1 MVNAHGAQEIRARY
15 LWVDALVTGT
25 LIPEVGVIDHKLAS
39 PWSADQRV
47 NANIMPNES
56 ASDRWDVTIDSTI
69 ETDTETLIGLDGL
82 HIAESIYRTVHRDVM
97 SAARVEGWTRLH
109 AALVDCGGVRVAIAG
124 HSGAGKTTLALALAL
139 RGAQL
144 HSDEG
149 IFIRGQAAVGLP
161 RRIHIKAGTFDVLPE
176 IRALELLPLPYEPPV
191 WALDPTTLPN
201 PPSAASAVRGIDV
214 LLILDG
220 WGDSETAI
228 QPMPTAAA
236 LQSLAEQSALWSD
249 SHGLTLRNIAALL
262 SNTAC
267 YSLTRHHA
275 DTGVASV
282 DELVASCATRGT

>member
-1 MVNAHGAQEIRARY
+1 MNAQGAEDIRAHY
-15 LWVDALVTGT
+15 LWVDAVVTGV
-25 LIPEVGVIDHKLAS
+25 LMPEVGVVEHKVAS
-39 PWSADQRV
+39 PWSAEHRV
-47 NANIMPNES
+47 NAHIMPDES
-56 ASDRWDVTIDSTI
+56 CPDRWDVTIDSTM
-69 ETDTETLIGLDGL
+69 EAAEETLTGLDGL

-97 SAARVEGWTRLH
+97 SAAHTEQWTRLH

-149 IFIRGQAAVGLP
+149 IFIRGQDAVGLP
-161 RRIHIKAGTFDVLPE
+161 RRIHIKTGTFDVLPE
-176 IRALELLPLPYEPPV
+176 IRALDLLPLPYEPPV

-201 PPSAASAVRGIDV
+201 PPASASAARGIDV

-220 WGDSETAI
+220 WGETKTSI
-228 QPMPTAAA
+228 QPMPTAVA
-236 LQSLAEQSALWSD
+236 LRSLAEQSALWSD
-249 SHGLTLRNIAALL
+249 DHGLTLRNIATLL

-282 DELVASCATRGT
+282 DELVASCVTRGT